1 MIDNSL
7 PLPAGERVGVRAD
20 ALQQLVQS
28 GRVHPLRPLGAPST
42 LPHRDVFATL
52 GASLM
57 KAVSSLLPTASL
69 TADLKAIPGLSEVIE
84 RELVEGRGLGF
95 TRLDVVCP
103 HEAPEQFQLLEV
115 QAGDPSAMGW
125 HDALAEVF
133 GEPPTLMPSHRRTLE
148 ALTPGRRIAFVVV
161 KDSIVESD
169 HRLLAEHYTQHGWQ
183 ACVVDPRELRFDGR
197 QLLARGEP
205 VDAVFRDAF
214 EELFTGEFAPGGAA
228 LVAAARAE
236 AVVVMNPFA
245 AALADDK
252 ALLEPLSTPG
262 RWSPEL
268 ARVLAAHVPCT
279 RVVRERRVDWE
290 GREVDLP
297 DFLLAGREQCVLK
310 PVDGYG
316 GFGITV
322 GPFVTAAAWKTALDA
337 ALREPGRFVAQRYH
351 ALPRERVV
359 LLDGSVQE
367 AFVVH
372 SLWFHP
378 QLVGAFSRASTLPV
392 VNVHQGGGLAPV
404 FFRPPF
410 S

>member
-1 MIDNSL
+1 MKRLED
-7 PLPAGERVGVRAD
+7 
-20 ALQQLVQS
+20 LVHS

-42 LPHRDVFATL
+42 LQHRDVFARIGATL
-52 GASLM
+52 LR
-57 KAVSSLLPTASL
+57 AVTSLLPHAEPTEL
-69 TADLKAIPGLSEVIE
+69 IKETPGLLEAIK
-84 RELVEGRGLGF
+84 RELSRGQALGF
-95 TRLDVVCP
+95 TRLDVVIP
-103 HEAPEQFQLLEV
+103 GFEPTKFQLLEV

-133 GEPPTLMPSHRRTLE
+133 DEPPTLMPAHRLAME
-148 ALTPGRRIAFVVV
+148 SLTKGRRIAFVVA

-169 HRLLAEHYTQHGWQ
+169 HRLLGEHYARHGWLSIV
-183 ACVVDPRELRFDGR
+183 ADPRDLRFENGK
-197 QLLARGEP
+197 LLARGEV

-228 LVAAARAE
+228 LLAAVKAE
-236 AVVVMNPFA
+236 AVVVMNPFSA
-245 AALADDK
+245 GLADDK
-252 ALLEPLSTPG
+252 ALLEPLSTPA
-262 RWSPEL
+262 RWSNEL
-268 ARVLAAHVPCT
+268 AAVLAAHVPCT

-297 DFLLAGREQCVLK
+297 DFIRASREQLVLK

-322 GPFVTAAAWKTALDA
+322 GPFVTSAAWESALEI
-337 ALREPGRFVAQRYH
+337 ALRKPNRYVAQRYH
-351 ALPRERVV
+351 ALPREEVV
-359 LLDGSVQE
+359 LLEGTRQNS
-367 AFVVH
+367 FVIH
-372 SLWFHP
+372 SLWFQP
-378 QLVGAFSRASTLPV
+378 GLTGAFSRASLQPV

>member
-1 MIDNSL
+1 L
-7 PLPAGERVGVRAD
+7 TTP
-20 ALQQLVQS
+20 ALQELVRS
-28 GRVHPLRPLGAPST
+28 GRVHPLRPLGAPSS
-42 LPHRDVFATL
+42 LPHRETL
-52 GASLM
+52 ERIGTALL
-57 KAVSSLLPTASL
+57 KALRSLLPHAAPTQL
-69 TADLKAIPGLSEVIE
+69 MLDTPGLVEQIRSE
-84 RELVEGRGLGF
+84 LAPHPGPLEGGLGF

-103 HEAPEQFQLLEV
+103 TGAPTQFQLLEV

-133 GEPPTLMPSHRRTLE
+133 GTPPTLMPAHRRALE
-148 ALTPGRRIAFVVV
+148 ALTPGRRIAFVVA

-169 HRLLAEHYTQHGWQ
+169 HRLLAEHYAKHGWNSV
-183 ACVVDPRELRFDGR
+183 VVDPRELRFDGSA
-197 QLLARGEP
+197 LLARGEP
-205 VDAVFRDAF
+205 VDAVFRDALD
-214 EELFTGEFAPGGAA
+214 ELFTGEFTPGGMA
-228 LVAAARAE
+228 LLAAAKAR

-262 RWSPEL
+262 RWSQEL
-268 ARVLAAHVPCT
+268 AQVLAEHVPCT

-290 GREVDLP
+290 GREVDLL
-297 DFLLAGREQCVLK
+297 DFLRSGREQLVLK

-322 GPFVTAAAWKTALDA
+322 GPFVTAAAWDSALDE
-337 ALREPGRFVAQRYH
+337 ALRKPGRYVAQRYH
-351 ALPRERVV
+351 PLPREQVT
-359 LLDGSVQE
+359 LLEGTQQE

-372 SLWFHP
+372 SLWFTP
-378 QLVGAFSRASTLPV
+378 ELTGAFTRASLQPV

-404 FFRPPF
+404 SFRPPF

>member
-1 MIDNSL
+1 MSAATLARLQDL
-7 PLPAGERVGVRAD
+7 VR
-20 ALQQLVQS
+20 S
-28 GRVHPLRPLGAPST
+28 GRVHPLRPLAAPST
-42 LPHRDVFATL
+42 LPHRDLFAAAGESVL
-52 GASLM
+52 
-57 KAVSSLLPTASL
+57 KALSSLLPHASL
-69 TADLKAIPGLSEVIE
+69 TAPLDDPPGLREVVQ
-84 RELVEGRGLGF
+84 RELAEGRSLGF

-103 HEAPEQFQLLEV
+103 HDAPGAFQLLEV

-125 HDALAEVF
+125 HDELAVAF
-133 GEPPTLMPSHRRTLE
+133 GEPQSLMPSHRRALE
-148 ALTPGRRIAFVVV
+148 ALTPGRRIAFVVA

-169 HRLLAEHYTQHGWQ
+169 HRLLAEHYAQHGWRST
-183 ACVVDPRELRFDGR
+183 VVDPRELSFDGR
-197 QLLARGEP
+197 ALLARGEP

-228 LVAAARAE
+228 LIAAARAE

-262 RWSPEL
+262 RWNPGL
-268 ARVLAAHVPCT
+268 AEVLRAHVPCT

-290 GREVDLP
+290 GREVDLL
-297 DFLLAGREQCVLK
+297 DFLRTAREQAVLK

-322 GPFVTAAAWKTALDA
+322 GAFATAAAWDTALEE
-337 ALREPGRFVAQRYH
+337 ALRKPGRFVAQRYH
-351 ALPRERVV
+351 PLPKEQVE
-359 LLDGSVQE
+359 LLDGSTQE

-378 QLVGAFSRASTLPV
+378 PLLGRSAPGLTGAFSRASLQPV

-410 S
+410 G